1 MIKGELKGTEISDNK
16 KKWKWEKERKVR
28 MNTVIELLFIKKGG
42 SDKGR
47 KTLIRKTQG
56 IGIVNWWK

>member
-1 MIKGELKGTEISDNK
+1 
-16 KKWKWEKERKVR
+16 

-56 IGIVNWWK
+56 IGIVN